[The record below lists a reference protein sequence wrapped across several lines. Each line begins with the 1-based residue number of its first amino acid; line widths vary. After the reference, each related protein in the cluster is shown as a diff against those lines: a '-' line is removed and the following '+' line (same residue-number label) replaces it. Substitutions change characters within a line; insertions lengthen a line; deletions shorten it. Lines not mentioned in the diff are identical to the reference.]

1 MLPHVQWLVR
11 RIRARAFI
19 PSALLMSLMAGPL
32 VPELSAATLVI
43 ENYSGRIVSVS
54 AAATEATGVIVGDT
68 ITGSFSYDSTQTGS
82 SGSFTF
88 TGSSKAHTMAFKI
101 FNSSNQQVFTDS
113 YSGNVSAYY
122 LAKLTYISSTAGTT
136 LDLKGDTVYKQG
148 LGVTG
153 PGPPPAFDLTL
164 SNPNNGGGYTAS
176 HLPLPTPSTISN
188 FISSPGTLAWD
199 PDGQSFVADIYMV
212 PEPSSLILAILALVT
227 CTAGFLVS
235 RQRT

>member
-1 MLPHVQWLVR
+1 MLPQVQWLVR

-19 PSALLMSLMAGPL
+19 PSALLMSLVAGPL
-32 VPELSAATLVI
+32 VPELSAATIVI
-43 ENYSGRIVSVS
+43 ENYSGTIRSVS
-54 AAATEATGVIVGDT
+54 EAATEATGVIVGDT
-68 ITGSFSYDSTQTGS
+68 ITGSFSFDSTQTGS
-82 SGSFTF
+82 NGSFTF

-113 YSGNVSAYY
+113 YSGNVNAYY
-122 LAKLTYISSTAGTT
+122 FAKLTYISSTAGTT

-164 SNPNNGGGYTAS
+164 NNPTNGGGYTAS